1 VKVFSLEN
9 GLLLRSEPKCLRSL
23 KAATM
28 PSLQVRWRILHR
40 GGGLVHGMLSKGF
53 VRNLGEPVLSSDK
66 GVLITEETRL
76 EDEGQVVGSTHS
88 TVEAG

>member
-1 VKVFSLEN
+1 MLMMW
-9 GLLLRSEPKCLRSL
+9 SEPKCLRTL

-28 PSLQVRWRILHR
+28 PSIQARWRILYR

-53 VRNLGEPVLSSDK
+53 VRNLGEPVSSSDK
-66 GVLITEETRL
+66 GYSKPRERGI
-76 EDEGQVVGSTHS
+76 EDEGQVVGSTHI

>member
-1 VKVFSLEN
+1 
-9 GLLLRSEPKCLRSL
+9 
-23 KAATM
+23 
-28 PSLQVRWRILHR
+28 
-40 GGGLVHGMLSKGF
+40 MLSKGF